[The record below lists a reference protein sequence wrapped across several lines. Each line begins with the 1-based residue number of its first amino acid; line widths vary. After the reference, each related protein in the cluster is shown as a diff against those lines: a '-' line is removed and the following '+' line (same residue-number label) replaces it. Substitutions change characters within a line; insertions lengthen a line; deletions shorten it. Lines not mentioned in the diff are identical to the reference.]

1 METVSHHGRRTAYEH
16 VDRGGVGPTACY
28 VHGSGGAREM
38 WRAQR
43 ELTDRAPMVALDLSG
58 HGDSADVDAD
68 PGYQALSAYADDVI
82 AVAEE
87 TDATVLVGASLGG
100 AVALHVALERSFQPE
115 AIVLTGTGAR
125 MGVLEDLLEWLASD
139 FERAVE
145 FLHGPGRLFADP
157 DSNPDIRERSLE
169 TMLDTGQVVTRRDF
183 LTCHRFDVRDDL
195 EGVDVPTLLLYGDQD
210 RLTPPWFH
218 EYLAEEI
225 PDARAVEI
233 EGAAHRPM
241 LERPAAFNEALTTF
255 FSELSAA
262 Q

>member
-1 METVSHHGRRTAYEH
+1 MATVSHHGRRTTYEY
-16 VDRGGVGPTACY
+16 VDRDGAEPTACY
-28 VHGSGGAREM
+28 IHGSGGSRDV

-43 ELTDRAPMVALDLSG
+43 ELADRNPVVALDLSG
-58 HGDSADVDAD
+58 HGDSEDVDAD
-68 PGYQALSAYADDVI
+68 PGYQTLSAYADDAI
-82 AVAEE
+82 AVAKE

-100 AVALHVALERSFQPE
+100 AVALHVVLERS
-115 AIVLTGTGAR
+115 IDLDGLVLTGTGAR

-139 FERAVE
+139 FDRAVE

-157 DSNPDIRERSLE
+157 DPSLRERSRA
-169 TMLDTGQVVTRRDF
+169 TMVATGQAVTRRDF
-183 LTCHRFDVRDDL
+183 LTCHRFDVRGRLSD
-195 EGVDVPTLLLYGDQD
+195 VDVPTLLLYGDQD

-241 LERPAAFNEALTTF
+241 LERPAAFNEALLEFLEAISTDG
-255 FSELSAA
+255 
-262 Q
+262 